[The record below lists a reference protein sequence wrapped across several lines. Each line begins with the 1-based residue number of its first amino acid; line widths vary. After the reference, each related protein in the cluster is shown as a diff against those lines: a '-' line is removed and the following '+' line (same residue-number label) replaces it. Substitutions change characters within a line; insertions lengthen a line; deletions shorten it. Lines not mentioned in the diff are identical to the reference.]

1 MEYRVEFDRHALD
14 QIERV
19 YERNAEHA
27 PQAAARW
34 YAGVFKQIESLKAF
48 PRRCPVAPESRSIGA
63 EVRELLYGKRHQ
75 VYRILYGI
83 HDDVICIYQIW
94 HSSKGSTHS

>member
-1 MEYRVEFDRHALD
+1 MEYRVEFDPRALD
-14 QIERV
+14 QIEAV
-19 YERNAEHA
+19 YERIAEHA

-34 YAGVFKQIESLKAF
+34 YAGVFKKVESLKSF

-63 EVRELLYGKRHQ
+63 EVRELLYGKRRQ

-83 HDDVICIYQIW
+83 HDDVIYIYEIW
-94 HSSKGSTHS
+94 HSSHGSSNS